1 MSYSDNILYGKH
13 TKDCY
18 YSDLWSAYI
27 FDYYEN
33 NSFPIFGWI
42 KPCIYCV
49 NITSS
54 YMTRYSKDKKI
65 IIHACKQCIKKNKK
79 NKKKEEKIKNLLENS
94 VYFYKN
100 NGDYIIF

>member
-1 MSYSDNILYGKH
+1 MEKILYGKH

-18 YSDLWSAYI
+18 YSNLWDAYI

-42 KPCIYCV
+42 KPCIYCI

-54 YMTRYSKDKKI
+54 YITKFFNDKKI
-65 IIHACKQCIKKNKK
+65 IIHACRSCIKNNKN
-79 NKKKEEKIKNLLENS
+79 NMIKENKIKNCLNNAM
-94 VYFYKN
+94 YFCKN
-100 NGDYIIF
+100 NEDYIIV